1 MEGKTILAACFILI
15 AGIFLFQGFN
25 EEARFV
31 DDYDSQ
37 WSERGSLDNTYQT
50 DTGGL
55 SVVDDDGIGSFFSDV
70 QVKGA
75 ILEMD
80 DAQITTTRDLDA
92 DDTVTVRTLN
102 SNQSVIDSRTY
113 QLQEGTASYDFE
125 MLNETAE
132 SYEVDFQLSGRT
144 DITEAKITGIRKGG
158 EGFGEDVNEALFL
171 LIAVLAILA
180 IIKGL

>member
-15 AGIFLFQGFN
+15 AGLFLFQGFN

-70 QVKGA
+70 QVKGT
-75 ILEMD
+75 ILEID

-102 SNQSVIDSRTY
+102 SNQSIIDSRTY

-125 MLNETAE
+125 TLNQTAE
-132 SYEVDFQLSGRT
+132 SYEVDFQISGNT

-158 EGFGEDVNEALFL
+158 QGFGAGINQLFIVL
-171 LIAVLAILA
+171 LFMTAVIAIFS
-180 IIKGL
+180 